1 MTYHHSKLSRMTI
14 LITGASGFLGGRLTK
29 YLAQNSDYKVIATSR
44 SNHRTE
50 ELQAV
55 GAKYIAGNPM
65 QEDFILPLLESTDAV
80 VHCAALSSPWGKKED
95 FHQANFVLTKQLMDW
110 CKTADIKRFV
120 NISTPSLYFNFQD
133 RFDIKE
139 SEPLPS
145 KLVNAYAETKLAAE
159 QYVLAQNGKQ
169 IKVVSLRPRAIIGAE
184 DTVLFPRLMRAYEE
198 GKLRV
203 IGDGKNIAD
212 FTSVGNL
219 VTAIELGLHAP
230 NNACGRS
237 YNITDG
243 QPLLMWKTVNTLLSR
258 LGKETLTKR
267 VPYPIVAAYA
277 RFSEWKSRMTDG
289 KEPALV
295 HYGVASLAKSVTL
308 DISAAR
314 EYLGYVPVI
323 STMETLEEFAVWYEG
338 KASN

>member
-1 MTYHHSKLSRMTI
+1 MRI

-29 YLAQNSDYKVIATSR
+29 YLAQKPDYEVIATSR
-44 SNHRTE
+44 SNHRAV
-50 ELQAV
+50 ELQAT
-55 GAKYIAGNPM
+55 GARYVAGNPM
-65 QEDFILPLLESTDAV
+65 EESFILPLLKEVDAV
-80 VHCAALSSPWGKKED
+80 VHCAALSSPWGKKEV

-110 CKTADIKRFV
+110 CKIVNVKRFV

-133 RFDIKE
+133 RFDVKE

-145 KLVNAYAETKLAAE
+145 NLVNAYAETKLAAE
-159 QYVLAQNGKQ
+159 QYVLAQNSEK

-198 GKLRV
+198 GKLRI

-212 FTSVGNL
+212 FTSVRNL
-219 VTAIELGLHAP
+219 VAAIELGIHAP
-230 NNACGRS
+230 DKACGRT

-243 QPLLMWKTVNTLLSR
+243 QPLPMWETVNTLLTR
-258 LGKETLTKR
+258 LGKAPLTKR
-267 VPYPIVAAYA
+267 VPYPIVATYA

-314 EYLGYVPVI
+314 EYLGYEPVI
-323 STMETLEEFAVWYEG
+323 STAETLEEFVVWYEE
-338 KASN
+338 NN

>member
-1 MTYHHSKLSRMTI
+1 MRI

-29 YLAQNSDYKVIATSR
+29 YLSQNPDYEVIATSR
-44 SNHRTE
+44 SNHRAE

-55 GAKYIAGNPM
+55 GARYIAGNPM
-65 QEDFILPLLESTDAV
+65 QEEFILPLLKEADAI
-80 VHCAALSSPWGKKED
+80 VHCAALSSPWGKKEV

-110 CKTADIKRFV
+110 CNIANVKRFV
-120 NISTPSLYFNFQD
+120 NISTPSLYFNFRD
-133 RFDIKE
+133 RFDVKE
-139 SEPLPS
+139 SEPLPA
-145 KLVNAYAETKLAAE
+145 KKVNAYAETKLAAE
-159 QYVLAQNGKQ
+159 QYVLAQNSEQ

-219 VTAIELGLHAP
+219 VVAIELSLHAP
-230 NNACGRS
+230 DSACGRT

-243 QPLLMWKTVNTLLSR
+243 QPLPMWDTVNTLLAR

-267 VPYPIVAAYA
+267 VPYPIVAAFA
-277 RFSEWKSRMTDG
+277 RFSEWKSRMTDE

-314 EYLGYVPVI
+314 EHLGYEPVI
-323 STMETLEEFAVWYEG
+323 STMETLEEFVVWYEKEG
-338 KASN
+338 KKTL

>member
-1 MTYHHSKLSRMTI
+1 MKI

-29 YLAQNSDYKVIATSR
+29 HLTQSSDYEVIATSR
-44 SNHRTE
+44 SNHRAQ
-50 ELQAV
+50 ELNAV
-55 GAKYIAGNPM
+55 GATYHAGNPM
-65 QEDFILPLLESTDAV
+65 SSDFILPLIKKADIV
-80 VHCAALSSPWGKKED
+80 VHCAALSSPWGKKSD
-95 FHQANFVLTKQLMDW
+95 FHSANFTLTKQLIDW
-110 CKTADIKRFV
+110 SKDNNVKRFI
-120 NISTPSLYFNFQD
+120 NIATPSIYFNFKD
-133 RFDIKE
+133 RYNVKE
-139 SEPLPS
+139 SDPLPK

-159 QYVLAQNGKQ
+159 QYALAQNSEEF
-169 IKVVSLRPRAIIGAE
+169 KVISLRPRAIIGAE

-198 GKLRV
+198 GKLRI

-219 VTAIELGLHAP
+219 VVAIEKAIHAADR
-230 NNACGRS
+230 ACGRT

-243 QPLLMWKTVNTLLSR
+243 QPLSMWKTVNNLLTR
-258 LGKETLTKR
+258 LGKETLTKHI
-267 VPYPIVAAYA
+267 PYPIVATVA

-314 EYLGYVPVI
+314 EELGYVPVM
-323 STMETLEEFAVWYEG
+323 TTEETLEEFVRWYETQEE
-338 KASN
+338 KVR

>member
-1 MTYHHSKLSRMTI
+1 MTI

-29 YLAQNSDYKVIATSR
+29 YLAQNSNYKVLATSR
-44 SNHRTE
+44 SNHRAE
-50 ELQAV
+50 ELQAK
-55 GAKYIAGNPM
+55 GARYVAGNPM
-65 QEDFILPLLESTDAV
+65 QKDFIFPLLKEADAV

-95 FHQANFVLTKQLMDW
+95 FHQANFILTKQLIDW
-110 CKTADIKRFV
+110 CKKADVKRFV

-133 RFDIKE
+133 RFDVSE
-139 SEPLPS
+139 SEPLPT

-159 QYVLAQNGKQ
+159 QYALAQNSAQ

-198 GKLRV
+198 GKLRI

-219 VTAIELGLHAP
+219 VVAIDLALHASD
-230 NNACGRS
+230 NACGRT

-243 QPLLMWKTVNTLLSR
+243 QPLPMWETVNTLLKR
-258 LGKETLTKR
+258 LGKKPLTKR

-314 EYLGYVPVI
+314 EYLGYEPVI
-323 STMETLEEFAVWYEG
+323 STMETLEEFVLWYEG
-338 KASN
+338 KR